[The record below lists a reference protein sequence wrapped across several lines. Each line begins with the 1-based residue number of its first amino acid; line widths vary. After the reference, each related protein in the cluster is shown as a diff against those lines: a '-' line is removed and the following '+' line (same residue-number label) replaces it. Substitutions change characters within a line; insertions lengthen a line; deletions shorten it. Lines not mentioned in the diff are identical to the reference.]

1 MSLVRLTVVGLGLVG
16 GSVAAAAKR
25 AMPDLPVR
33 GVDSES
39 ASVDYAR
46 AASLIDEGASPE
58 RAEADGWFAGSP
70 GDLVVLATPVAAAED
85 WLERLGRSG
94 FTGIV
99 TDVSSTKRTVVAA
112 AATYGHAYRFVGG
125 HPMAGSER
133 SGVQAATPTLFDGAY
148 YILTPTDA
156 TDMDAYREVHA
167 FVTSLGARVI
177 SVDAAAHDD
186 AVAIVS
192 HVPHVAAAALVDLV
206 SARAADAGAD
216 LLRLAAGGF
225 KDMTRIAAGSPELWT
240 GICLD
245 NAPALA
251 AGLEGFEKVLAEF
264 RVAVSVGD
272 EEAVHAWL
280 AAAADTRRRLP
291 AQWVPASTRLR
302 ELLVP
307 VSDRPGVVGVVTTAV
322 SRAGCNIEDIEI
334 DHRSE
339 DSAVLR
345 LVLTDE
351 GDADALMADL
361 SARGFSAEI
370 RQLEGGGG

>member
-1 MSLVRLTVVGLGLVG
+1 MSVVRVTVIGLGLIG
-16 GSVAAAAKR
+16 GSVAAATKR
-25 AMPDLPVR
+25 AMPGFPVR
-33 GVDSES
+33 GVDSDG
-39 ASVDYAR
+39 ASVHYAR
-46 AASLIDEGASPE
+46 EHGFIDEGATPE

-70 GDLVVLATPVAAAED
+70 DDLVVLATPVHAAEA
-85 WLERLGRSG
+85 WLERLGAVG
-94 FTGIV
+94 FSGIV
-99 TDVSSTKRTVVAA
+99 TDVGSTKRAVVAA
-112 AATYGHAYRFVGG
+112 AALHGGGYRFVGG

-133 SGVQAATPTLFDGAY
+133 SGVQAATPGLFDGAY

-156 TDMDAYREVHA
+156 TDMDAYRDVHA

-186 AVAIVS
+186 AVAVVS
-192 HVPHVAAAALVDLV
+192 HVPHVAAAALVDLA
-206 SARAADAGAD
+206 SARARDAGAD

-225 KDMTRIAAGSPELWT
+225 KDMTRIASGSPELWT

-251 AGLEGFEKVLAEF
+251 AGLEGLEKVLAEF
-264 RVAVSVGD
+264 RTAVAARD
-272 EEAVHAWL
+272 EQAVHAWL
-280 AAAADTRRRLP
+280 AAAADVRRALP

-307 VSDRPGVVGVVTTAV
+307 VNDRPGVVGVVTTAA

-334 DHRSE
+334 DHQSE
-339 DSAVLR
+339 DRAVLR

-351 GDADALMADL
+351 GDAAALMRDL
-361 SARGFSAEI
+361 QGRGFSPEI
-370 RQLEGGGG
+370 RQLESGES

>member
-1 MSLVRLTVVGLGLVG
+1 VSVARVTVVGLGLVG
-16 GSVAAAAKR
+16 GSVAAATKR
-25 AMPDLPVR
+25 VTPELPVR
-33 GVDSES
+33 GVDADA
-39 ASVDYAR
+39 ASVEYAR
-46 AASLIDEGASPE
+46 DHGLIDLGATPE
-58 RAEADGWFAGSP
+58 RAEADAWFAGSP
-70 GDLVVLATPVAAAED
+70 DDLVVLATPAAAAED
-85 WLERLGRSG
+85 WLRRLGKAG
-94 FTGIV
+94 FGGIV
-99 TDVSSTKRTVVAA
+99 TDVSSTKRGVVAA
-112 AATYGHAYRFVGG
+112 ATAHGSGYRFVGG

-133 SGVQAATPTLFDGAY
+133 SGIEAATPTLFDGAY
-148 YILTPTDA
+148 YILTPTDD
-156 TDMDAYREVHA
+156 TDMDAYRDVHA

-177 SVDAAAHDD
+177 SVDAEAHDD

-192 HVPHVAAAALVDLV
+192 HVPHVAAAALVDLA

-240 GICLD
+240 GICLG
-245 NAPALA
+245 NAPALM
-251 AGLEGFEKVLAEF
+251 AGLEGLEKVLDEF
-264 RVAVSVGD
+264 RAALAAGD
-272 EEAVHAWL
+272 EDAVRGWL
-280 AAAADTRRRLP
+280 TAAADVRRALP

-307 VSDRPGVVGVVTTAV
+307 VSDQPGVVGTVTTAV

-361 SARGFSAEI
+361 ADRGFSAEI
-370 RQLEGGGG
+370 RQLEDGAS